1 MQCFAMT
8 SKHARCTIERGKWY
22 MANEGEHVFLCD
34 QFHAKLAKVI
44 EAAVFRTHNVESEN
58 LTDMY
63 TNILAFGPVANRD
76 SDVQQADYQD
86 QLKQAHQM
94 LKNSIRDAADQS
106 PMAQAMITK
115 TNTRRLASGRIV
127 ELVPNGKAMKAVI
140 NHGDKPKGTPR
151 IVGPRTRK
159 LASGKIV
166 NVDSNGK
173 VIW

>member
-1 MQCFAMT
+1 MQC
-8 SKHARCTIERGKWY
+8 HARVDNRQCKRNGQWHHWPMPINRIKLAGFYSCLCTQ
-22 MANEGEHVFLCD
+22 HL
-34 QFHAKLAKVI
+34 KLAKEDLQLSLWVPP
-44 EAAVFRTHNVESEN
+44 RTNLDNEVQKVEYEEE
-58 LTDMY
+58 LYIATE
-63 TNILAFGPVANRD
+63 I
-76 SDVQQADYQD
+76 
-86 QLKQAHQM
+86 LKQGI
-94 LKNSIRDAADQS
+94 KDAAKDS
-106 PMAQAMITK
+106 PLAQAMINK

-127 ELVPNGKAMKAVI
+127 ELTPNGKAMKAVI